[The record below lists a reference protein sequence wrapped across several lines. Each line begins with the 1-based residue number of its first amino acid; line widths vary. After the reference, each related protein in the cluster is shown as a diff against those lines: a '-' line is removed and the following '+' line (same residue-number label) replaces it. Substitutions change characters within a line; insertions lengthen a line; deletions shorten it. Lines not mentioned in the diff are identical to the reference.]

1 MGKRNFLLY
10 LPAGTSAQMIC
21 VEIRKIYGVEFVEF
35 ERKTGMLTI
44 GASRNNMERIIYAAK
59 TILKILDD
67 RITMTEY

>member
-1 MGKRNFLLY
+1 
-10 LPAGTSAQMIC
+10 MIC

-44 GASRNNMERIIYAAK
+44 GASRNKMERIIYAAK